1 MQQESLGPL
10 HGWSDCYVI
19 LGTGAATFVSAMF
32 IVVTLGGRF
41 VAARAERSNAS
52 VYFQAATM
60 AHLAF
65 VLFGSALTLVPWSG
79 PGPTGI
85 AFVAFGLVGL
95 GYAIWVEAHV
105 HQRELIL
112 LDHLCYGVAPPI
124 CYVAMIAAGALM
136 TERREPYGT
145 GVLAAAFAG
154 LLAVSIRNA
163 WDLLV
168 YFAFHPDVLALD
180 GGEAAGGQASGQAE

>member
-10 HGWSDCYVI
+10 HAWSDCYVI
-19 LGTGAATFVSAMF
+19 LATGAATFAAAMF
-32 IVVTLGGRF
+32 IVVTIGVRF
-41 VAARAERSNAS
+41 LAARRAAS

-65 VLFGSALTLVPWSG
+65 VLFGCALAIAPWTK
-79 PGPTGI
+79 PGPAGL
-85 AFVAFGLVGL
+85 AFVAFGLLGL

-105 HQRELIL
+105 HRHVADLI
-112 LDHLCYGVAPPI
+112 DHLCFGAAPPL
-124 CYVAMIAAGALM
+124 CYAGMTAAGFAI
-136 TERREPYGT
+136 TAGREPLGT
-145 GVLAAAFAG
+145 GLLAAAFAG

-168 YFAFHPDVLALD
+168 FFAARPE
-180 GGEAAGGQASGQAE
+180 GPSETEAE

>member
-19 LGTGAATFVSAMF
+19 LATGAATFASAMF
-32 IVVTLGGRF
+32 IVVTLGVRF
-41 VAARAERSNAS
+41 LSAERNAS

-65 VLFGSALTLVPWSG
+65 VLFGSALAMAPWSG
-79 PGPTGI
+79 PVAAGL
-85 AFVAFGLVGL
+85 AFVAFGLFGL

-105 HQRELIL
+105 HRRRLVL
-112 LDHLCYGVAPPI
+112 LDHLCYGAAPPL
-124 CYVAMIAAGALM
+124 CYAMIALAGGAM
-136 TERREPYGT
+136 AERKEPLGT
-145 GVLAAAFAG
+145 GLLAAAIAA

-168 YFAFHPDVLALD
+168 FFAGRPEGPSTADS
-180 GGEAAGGQASGQAE
+180 EAATQSE

>member
-19 LGTGAATFVSAMF
+19 LATGAATFASAMF
-32 IVVTLGGRF
+32 IVVTLGVRF
-41 VAARAERSNAS
+41 LSAERNAS

-65 VLFGSALTLVPWSG
+65 VLFGSALAMAPWSG
-79 PGPTGI
+79 PGPAGF

-105 HQRELIL
+105 HRRQIIL
-112 LDHLCYGVAPPI
+112 LDHLCYGAAPPL
-124 CYVAMIAAGALM
+124 CYAMITMAGLTVAEKREPLGTGLLAAGF
-136 TERREPYGT
+136 
-145 GVLAAAFAG
+145 AA

-168 YFAFHPDVLALD
+168 FFAGRPE
-180 GGEAAGGQASGQAE
+180 GASPENTGTAPQSE